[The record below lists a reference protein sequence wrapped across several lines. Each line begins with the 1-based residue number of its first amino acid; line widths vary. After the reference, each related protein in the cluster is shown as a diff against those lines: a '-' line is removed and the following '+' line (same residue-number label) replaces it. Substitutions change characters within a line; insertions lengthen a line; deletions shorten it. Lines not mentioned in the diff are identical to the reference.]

1 MMEHEGWG
9 VGEGH
14 SSCLESLRGESKLM
28 TLGNLLC
35 AGCGTGNGGGVGC
48 AGGKVG
54 RNPTLPSAHP
64 PLKGKK
70 GGPPEQPLI
79 IPPPSRRSPFC
90 IFEATPGGGW
100 DDQWLLRGAP
110 LFSL

>member
-1 MMEHEGWG
+1 MAVRFFGYKTVLKKANCQLGTLERTDPKLSWYD
-9 VGEGH
+9 H

-28 TLGNLLC
+28 TLGNLVC

-54 RNPTLPSAHP
+54 RNPTLPPAHP

-70 GGPPEQPLI
+70 GGPPL
-79 IPPPSRRSPFC
+79 SSH
-90 IFEATPGGGW
+90 
-100 DDQWLLRGAP
+100 
-110 LFSL
+110 

>member
-1 MMEHEGWG
+1 M
-9 VGEGH
+9 
-14 SSCLESLRGESKLM
+14 KLLP
-28 TLGNLLC
+28 TRNLIC

-54 RNPTLPSAHP
+54 RNPTLPPAHP
-64 PLKGKK
+64 PLK
-70 GGPPEQPLI
+70 EQPLI

-100 DDQWLLRGAP
+100 YKMGCAGRGVG
-110 LFSL
+110 